1 MPAVAVHAVIRSTN
15 PELGFDYFAMKIA
28 VTGSV
33 ATDFMMNFPGR
44 ISDSIVVDSLEKISL
59 SFLVDDLE
67 VRRGG
72 TGANIT
78 FGMGMLGGAPLL
90 IGAVGEDFTDYN
102 SWLTRHGVDTSEIF
116 ISQTQLT
123 ARFTVTTDQSH
134 NQIASFYPGAMSE
147 ARNIELGPIFERHN
161 GFDLVLIAP
170 DDPEAMIRHTDECRQ
185 HKIPFAADISQTLA
199 SLDGESIRNL
209 LIGAKYSFLNEYEMA
224 LAMKKTGWEMSDFL
238 ENVEICITTLGANG
252 ARIESA
258 QFPTILVGVAK
269 ERAKVDPTGIG
280 DAFRAGFISALGWGM
295 DLTRCA
301 QVGSMVATYCLETQG
316 GQEYRFTREQFLERF
331 VESYGEEAGKDL
343 NDYLPKR

>member
-1 MPAVAVHAVIRSTN
+1 
-15 PELGFDYFAMKIA
+15 MKIA

-33 ATDFMMNFPGR
+33 ATDYMMNFPGK

-59 SFLVDDLE
+59 SFLVNDLE

-78 FGMGMLGGAPLL
+78 FGMGMLGGNPLL
-90 IGAVGEDFTDYN
+90 IASVGEDFTDYN
-102 SWLTRHGVDTSEIF
+102 SWLTRHGVDTSEVY

-199 SLDGESIRNL
+199 SLDGESIRSL

-224 LAMKKTGWEMSDFL
+224 LAMKKTGWEMRDFL
-238 ENVEICITTLGANG
+238 ENVEICITTLGAKG

-258 QFPTILVGVAK
+258 DFTPIEVGVAK
-269 ERAKVDPTGIG
+269 ERSKIDPTGIG

-295 DLTRCA
+295 SLEGCA
-301 QVGSMVATYCLETQG
+301 QVGSMVATYCLESQG
-316 GQEYRFTREQFLERF
+316 GQEYRFTNEQFIERF
-331 VESYGEEAGKDL
+331 RESYGADSAAVLEPLLTK
-343 NDYLPKR
+343 NS

>member
-1 MPAVAVHAVIRSTN
+1 
-15 PELGFDYFAMKIA
+15 MKIA

-33 ATDFMMNFPGR
+33 ATDYMMNFPGK

-59 SFLVDDLE
+59 SFLVNDLE

-78 FGMGMLGGAPLL
+78 FGMGALGGAPIL
-90 IGAVGEDFTDYN
+90 IAAVGQDFADYN
-102 SWLTRHGVDTSEIF
+102 SWLTRNGVDTSEVY

-123 ARFTVTTDQSH
+123 ARFTVTTDQAH

-170 DDPEAMIRHTDECRQ
+170 DDPEAMLRHTDECRQ
-185 HKIPFAADISQTLA
+185 HKVPFAADISQTLA
-199 SLDGESIRNL
+199 SLDGEAIKNL
-209 LIGAKYSFLNEYEMA
+209 LVGAKFSFLNEYEMA
-224 LAMKKTGWEMSDFL
+224 LAIKKTGWSKSDFL
-238 ENVEICITTLGANG
+238 DNVEICVTTLGAKG

-258 QFPTILVGVAK
+258 GFDTIEIGVAK
-269 ERAKVDPTGIG
+269 ERAKIDPTGIG
-280 DAFRAGFISALGWGM
+280 DAFRAGFISALSWGM
-295 DLTRCA
+295 GWESCA

-316 GQEYRFTREQFLERF
+316 GQEYRFTRSQFLDRF
-331 VESYGEEAGKDL
+331 EESYGPVARAVVERHYPLA
-343 NDYLPKR
+343 

>member
-1 MPAVAVHAVIRSTN
+1 
-15 PELGFDYFAMKIA
+15 MKIA

-33 ATDFMMNFPGR
+33 ATDYLMSFPGK

-59 SFLVDDLE
+59 SFLVQDLE

-72 TGANIT
+72 TGANIS
-78 FGMGMLGGAPLL
+78 FGMGVLGGTPML

-102 SWLTRHGVDTSEIF
+102 SWLTRHGVDTSEVF
-116 ISQTQLT
+116 YSQTQLT
-123 ARFTVTTDQSH
+123 ARFTVTTDQAH

-170 DDPEAMIRHTDECRQ
+170 DDPEAMLRHTDECRQ

-199 SLDGESIRNL
+199 SLEGEAIRNL
-209 LIGAKYSFLNEYEMA
+209 LVGAKYSFLNEYEMA
-224 LAMKKTGWEMSDFL
+224 LAMKKTGWGIEDFL
-238 ENVEICITTLGANG
+238 ENVEICVTTLGSQG

-258 QFPTILVGVAK
+258 SFPTITVGVAK
-269 ERAKVDPTGIG
+269 EREKIDPTGIG

-295 DLTRCA
+295 ELHECA

-316 GQEYRFTREQFLERF
+316 GQEYRFTREQFLARF
-331 VESYGEEAGKDL
+331 EESYGSDARQSLEKKYPTSA
-343 NDYLPKR
+343 

>member
-1 MPAVAVHAVIRSTN
+1 
-15 PELGFDYFAMKIA
+15 MKIA

-33 ATDFMMNFPGR
+33 ATDYMMNFPGK

-59 SFLVDDLE
+59 SFLVNDLE

-78 FGMGMLGGAPLL
+78 FGMGMLGGSPLL
-90 IGAVGEDFTDYN
+90 IAAVGEDFTDYN
-102 SWLTRHGVDTSEIF
+102 SWLTRHGVDTTEIYT
-116 ISQTQLT
+116 SQTQLT

-170 DDPEAMIRHTDECRQ
+170 DDPEAMLRHTEECRQ

-199 SLDGESIRNL
+199 SLDGEAIRTL

-224 LAMKKTGWEMSDFL
+224 LAMKKTGWQMSDFL
-238 ENVEICITTLGANG
+238 ENVEICVTTLGAKG

-258 QFPTILVGVAK
+258 SFSTIEVGVAK
-269 ERAKVDPTGIG
+269 ERAKLDPTGIG
-280 DAFRAGFISALGWGM
+280 DAFRAGFISALGWGAP
-295 DLTRCA
+295 LVGCA
-301 QVGSMVATYCLETQG
+301 QVGSMLATYCLETQG
-316 GQEYRFTREQFLERF
+316 GQEYRFTPEQFLERF
-331 VESYGEEAGKDL
+331 TESYGAEAANTLKPL
-343 NDYLPKR
+343 IPKRF

>member
-1 MPAVAVHAVIRSTN
+1 
-15 PELGFDYFAMKIA
+15 MKIA

-33 ATDFMMNFPGR
+33 ATDYMMNFPGK

-59 SFLVDDLE
+59 SFLVNDLE

-78 FGMGMLGGAPLL
+78 FGMGMLGGAPVL
-90 IGAVGEDFTDYN
+90 IAAVGEDFTDYN
-102 SWLTRHGVDTSEIF
+102 SWLTRHGVDTSEIYT
-116 ISQTQLT
+116 SQTQLT

-161 GFDLVLIAP
+161 GFDLVVIAP

-199 SLDGESIRNL
+199 SLDGESIRSL

-224 LAMKKTGWEMSDFL
+224 LAMQKTGWAMSDFL
-238 ENVEICITTLGANG
+238 DNVEICITTLGAKG

-258 QFPTILVGVAK
+258 AFSPIEVGVAK

-295 DLTRCA
+295 SLEGCA

-316 GQEYRFTREQFLERF
+316 GQEYRFTRQQFIERF
-331 VESYGEEAGKDL
+331 NESYGSDAAATLEL
-343 NDYLPKR
+343 LLPQRN

>member
-1 MPAVAVHAVIRSTN
+1 
-15 PELGFDYFAMKIA
+15 MKIA

-33 ATDFMMNFPGR
+33 ATDYMMNFPGS

-72 TGANIT
+72 TGANIS
-78 FGMGMLGGAPLL
+78 FGMGMLGGSPLL

-102 SWLTRHGVDTSEIF
+102 SWLTRHGVDTSEIY
-116 ISQTQLT
+116 ISETALT

-170 DDPEAMIRHTDECRQ
+170 DDPEAMLRHTDECRQ

-209 LIGAKYSFLNEYEMA
+209 LVGAKFSFLNEYEMA
-224 LAMKKTGWEMSDFL
+224 LAMKKTGWELRDFL
-238 ENVEICITTLGANG
+238 ENVEICITTLGSKG
-252 ARIESA
+252 VRIESHGFA
-258 QFPTILVGVAK
+258 PIEVGVAK
-269 ERAKVDPTGIG
+269 ERTKVDPTGIG
-280 DAFRAGFISALGWGM
+280 DAFRAGFLTALGWGM
-295 DLTRCA
+295 ALPGCA

-331 VESYGEEAGKDL
+331 AESYGESARQDL
-343 NDYLPKR
+343 EKFFPERS

>member
-1 MPAVAVHAVIRSTN
+1 
-15 PELGFDYFAMKIA
+15 MKIA

-33 ATDFMMNFPGR
+33 ATDYMMNFPGS

-72 TGANIT
+72 TGANIS
-78 FGMGMLGGAPLL
+78 FGMGMLGGSPLL

-102 SWLTRHGVDTSEIF
+102 SWLTRHGVDTSEIY
-116 ISQTQLT
+116 ISETALT

-170 DDPEAMIRHTDECRQ
+170 DDPEAMLRHTDECRQ
-185 HKIPFAADISQTLA
+185 HRIPFAADISQTLA

-209 LIGAKYSFLNEYEMA
+209 LVGAKYSFLNEYEMA
-224 LAMKKTGWEMSDFL
+224 LAMKKTGWEMTDFL
-238 ENVEICITTLGANG
+238 DNVEICITTLGSNG
-252 ARIESA
+252 VRIESHGFA
-258 QFPTILVGVAK
+258 PIEVGVAK
-269 ERAKVDPTGIG
+269 ERSKVDPTGIG
-280 DAFRAGFISALGWGM
+280 DAFRAGFLTALGWGM
-295 DLTRCA
+295 ALPGCA

-316 GQEYRFTREQFLERF
+316 GQEYRFTREQFLDRF
-331 VESYGEEAGKDL
+331 AESYGESAREDL
-343 NDYLPKR
+343 EKFFPERP

>member
-1 MPAVAVHAVIRSTN
+1 
-15 PELGFDYFAMKIA
+15 MKIA

-33 ATDFMMNFPGR
+33 ATDYMMNFPGR

-78 FGMGMLGGAPLL
+78 FGMGMLGGTPVL

-102 SWLTRHGVDTSEIF
+102 SWLTRHGVDTSELY
-116 ISQTQLT
+116 ISSTQLT
-123 ARFTVTTDQSH
+123 ARFTVTTDKSH

-170 DDPEAMIRHTDECRQ
+170 DDPEAMIRHTDECRA
-185 HKIPFAADISQTLA
+185 HGAPFAADISQTLA
-199 SLDGESIRNL
+199 SLDGETIRTL

-224 LAMKKTGWEMSDFL
+224 LAMQKTGWELADFL
-238 ENVEICITTLGANG
+238 ENVDICITTLGAKG

-258 QFPTILVGVAK
+258 SFPTIEVGVAK

-295 DLTRCA
+295 QLRECA

-316 GQEYRFTREQFLERF
+316 GQEYRFNREGFILRF
-331 VESYGEEAGKDL
+331 IESYGESAGAELEKF
-343 NDYLPKR
+343 YPKPL

>member
-1 MPAVAVHAVIRSTN
+1 
-15 PELGFDYFAMKIA
+15 MKIA

-33 ATDFMMNFPGR
+33 ATDYMMNFPGR

-59 SFLVDDLE
+59 SFLVNDLE

-78 FGMGMLGGAPLL
+78 FGMGALGGSPIL
-90 IGAVGEDFTDYN
+90 IAAVGEDFTDYN
-102 SWLTRHGVDTSEIF
+102 SWLTRHGVNTSEIY

-123 ARFTVTTDQSH
+123 ARFTVTTDQAH

-161 GFDLVLIAP
+161 GIDLVLIAP
-170 DDPEAMIRHTDECRQ
+170 DDPEAMRRHTDECRA
-185 HKIPFAADISQTLA
+185 HNIPFAADISQTLA

-209 LIGAKYSFLNEYEMA
+209 LIGAKYSFLNEYEIA
-224 LAMKKTGWEMSDFL
+224 LAMQKTGWEMSDFL
-238 ENVEICITTLGANG
+238 ENVEICITTLGARG
-252 ARIESA
+252 VRIESKS
-258 QFPTILVGVAK
+258 FPTIEVGVAK

-280 DAFRAGFISALGWGM
+280 DAFRAGFISALSWGM
-295 DLTRCA
+295 ELEGCA

-316 GQEYRFTREQFLERF
+316 GQEYRFTREQFFERF
-331 VESYGEEAGKDL
+331 GESFGASARSNLEKFA
-343 NDYLPKR
+343 PASF

>member
-1 MPAVAVHAVIRSTN
+1 
-15 PELGFDYFAMKIA
+15 MKIA

-33 ATDFMMNFPGR
+33 ATDYLMSFPGS

-59 SFLVDDLE
+59 SFLVDGLE

-72 TGANIT
+72 TGANIS
-78 FGMGMLGGAPLL
+78 FGMGMLGGAPIL

-102 SWLTRHGVDTSEIF
+102 SWLTRHGVDTSEMY
-116 ISQTQLT
+116 ISKTQLT

-170 DDPEAMIRHTDECRQ
+170 DDPEAMLRHTDECRQ

-199 SLDGESIRNL
+199 SLDGDSIRNL
-209 LIGAKYSFLNEYEMA
+209 LVGAKYSFLNEYEMA
-224 LAMKKTGWEMSDFL
+224 LAMKKTGWEMRDFL
-238 ENVEICITTLGANG
+238 DNVEICITTLGAKG
-252 ARIESA
+252 VRIESHGFA
-258 QFPTILVGVAK
+258 PVEVGVAK
-269 ERAKVDPTGIG
+269 ERSKVDPTGIG
-280 DAFRAGFISALGWGM
+280 DAFRAGFLTSLGWGLAL
-295 DLTRCA
+295 DSCA

-331 VESYGEEAGKDL
+331 AESYGDSARQEVEKFF
-343 NDYLPKR
+343 PVRS